1 MNYKILAPIAFA
13 LLAVGFVAGYLSY
26 PQNDLPV
33 DLVGGSPNDLPG
45 VYYTTTS
52 AHTLRDGTGAQVRV
66 DINGRLILS
75 N

>member
-13 LLAVGFVAGYLSY
+13 LLALGFLAGYLFQSD
-26 PQNDLPV
+26 QEV
-33 DLVGGSPNDLPG
+33 SFGGTANDLPG

-66 DINGRLILS
+66 DINGNLILS

>member
-1 MNYKILAPIAFA
+1 MNYKILAPIAFV
-13 LLAVGFVAGYLSY
+13 LLALGFITGYLVRSPQVEVVAG
-26 PQNDLPV
+26 
-33 DLVGGSPNDLPG
+33 GSANDLPG
-45 VYYTTTS
+45 VYYTTTT